1 MQCAL
6 KRFGPGVKNP
16 KPTVVSKE
24 VNDNLQKMLEERA
37 KQDKMWD
44 VEKKAP
50 LIRDGSGSRVCS

>member
-24 VNDNLQKMLEERA
+24 FNTDLQKMLAERE

-44 VEKKAP
+44 VEKKKVI
-50 LIRDGSGSRVCS
+50 IRDGRGSS

>member
-24 VNDNLQKMLEERA
+24 INDNLQKMLAERE

-44 VEKKAP
+44 VEKKKP
-50 LIRDGSGSRVCS
+50 LIRDGSGKR